1 MADLKSVQY
10 SQMGEAVL
18 PGAKRAGKDISGL
31 VKFDAKNP
39 PDPEKEKEWI
49 VFKLVTNTNQGGVY
63 LSSVDDVVNPK
74 TGKVERIRLLNGVD
88 TIWLKEQ
95 KDITKEYA
103 DKNLR
108 EIAFPRG
115 VKLRRVKKIDNTLI
129 EFLRICNA
137 NVGNVNRIGSS
148 RFEIYE
154 YDFAAAEKD
163 AFEFESFQF
172 EMETIARTAKLDQM
186 RKHAAFLGIRLVN
199 NETGEPKTEDG
210 IRREYARYAKQ
221 NPNYFKQ
228 TLNTDQIEVS
238 WLVRKAIG
246 DSLIDIGREP
256 GKIFW
261 AKGGG
266 MIGVYPQTENAQD
279 YLTNLALTNNEEG
292 RRFKEQLKQVVT

>member
-1 MADLKSVQY
+1 MADLKSVQF

-31 VKFDAKNP
+31 VTFDSKNP
-39 PDPEKEKEWI
+39 PKADKEWT
-49 VFKLVTNTNQGGVY
+49 VFKLVTNTNKGGVY
-63 LSSVDDVVNPK
+63 LPSVDDVINPA
-74 TGKVERIRLLNGVD
+74 TGKVERIRLLTGVD

-115 VKLRRVKKIDNTLI
+115 VKLRRVKNVDHTMI

-137 NVGNVNRIGSS
+137 NVGNINRIGNS

-154 YDFAAAEKD
+154 YDFAAAEKE
-163 AFEFESFQF
+163 AFELESLQF
-172 EMETIARTAKLDQM
+172 EMETLARGAKPEAM
-186 RKHAAFLGIRLVN
+186 KKHAAFLGIRLTN

-221 NPNYFKQ
+221 NPAYFKQ
-228 TLNTDQIEVS
+228 TLNSDQIEIS

-266 MIGVYPQTENAQD
+266 MICVYSQTENAQD
-279 YLTNLALTNNEEG
+279 YLTNLANTNTEEG